1 MRNSM
6 GMTWTFQI
14 MLIFILIFASFLA
27 IYINF
32 NKAFKMK
39 NEVINIIERNE
50 GISDSN
56 GRKKGAVQ
64 LIANYLRG
72 NAYSGTGYCPDETGW
87 YGVDS
92 LEGRGINDLEPAVL
106 QKKYHYCV
114 RKVIGYDDKNFERA
128 YYEVIVFF
136 KFDLPVVGNIYNFS
150 VEGETIDID
159 FPVDSLRPAIQSWF

>member
-56 GRKKGAVQ
+56 GRK
-64 LIANYLRG
+64 R
-72 NAYSGTGYCPDETGW
+72 
-87 YGVDS
+87 
-92 LEGRGINDLEPAVL
+92 VL
-106 QKKYHYCV
+106 
-114 RKVIGYDDKNFERA
+114 
-128 YYEVIVFF
+128 
-136 KFDLPVVGNIYNFS
+136 FS
-150 VEGETIDID
+150 
-159 FPVDSLRPAIQSWF
+159 